1 MEREKL
7 IGTMRQR
14 LVESGVKAS
23 LVWSIDDIEHIGLLD
38 LLPASATKVHAV
50 EFLMKERGF
59 NKDRVIYAGD
69 SGNDIPVLA
78 SSINSILVAN
88 AREDVRSEAL
98 AMAQLQHNEATLYL
112 ASGGLG
118 MNGNYSAGILE
129 GVLHYLP
136 DAEALMA
143 PPATP

>member
-1 MEREKL
+1 
-7 IGTMRQR
+7 MRQR
-14 LVESGVKAS
+14 LVKRGVNAS
-23 LVWSIDDIEHIGLLD
+23 LVWSVDDIEHIGLLD

-59 NKDRVIYAGD
+59 NKERVIYAGD
-69 SGNDIPVLA
+69 SGNDLPVLT
-78 SSINSILVAN
+78 SSINAILVAN
-88 AREDVRSEAL
+88 AREDVRNEAL
-98 AMAQLQHNEATLYL
+98 AMAQQQHNEGTLYL
-112 ASGGLG
+112 ACGGLG

-143 PPATP
+143 TRSSP